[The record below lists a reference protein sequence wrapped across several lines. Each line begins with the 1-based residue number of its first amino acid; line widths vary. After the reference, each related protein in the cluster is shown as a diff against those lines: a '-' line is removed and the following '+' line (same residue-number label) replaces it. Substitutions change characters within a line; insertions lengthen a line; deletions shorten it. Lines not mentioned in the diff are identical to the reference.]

1 MSDVVTIRIGSQDFG
16 FPVMQVRDVLGHQR
30 LTPVPLAPHAIAGLL
45 NLRGRIVTAID
56 LRTRLGL
63 PRRAAGSEA
72 THVVVESGS
81 ELYALVVDSV
91 GDVLHVDEQQ
101 LEAVPASLNPK
112 WRAVAFAVYPMD
124 AGLIVLLDIARLLDI
139 VPQRRAAS

>member
-30 LTPVPLAPHAIAGLL
+30 LTPVPLAPHAIAGML

-101 LEAVPASLNPK
+101 V
-112 WRAVAFAVYPMD
+112 VYRTD
-124 AGLIVLLDIARLLDI
+124 AALIVLLDIARLLDI
-139 VPQRRAAS
+139 LPQRRAAS